1 MSTTSTSAVVEYR
14 RPATPGPRSRV
25 PVWLIQTFGIFY
37 DAYRELN
44 AKRLF
49 WITLWLSLLVVA
61 SFAFVGINERGV
73 TVFTWVIFPG
83 WNSTLIPPDTLYN
96 ILFIQLAIPYWLG
109 LGATILALVSVGA
122 VFPDFLGGGSID
134 LYLSKPIGRLRLFL
148 TKYLAGLLFVA
159 LQVLVFCV
167 ASFFVMGIRGGTW
180 QWGIFLAVPL
190 VVLFFSYLYC
200 VCVLL
205 GIVTRSALAS
215 ILITLLFW
223 FFLFMLNT
231 ADLGLMTS
239 KAAAEERQARQVETI
254 QFYQQAIDQQ
264 RARPTT
270 QQVAGVI
277 KNYEFQ
283 RDEVARLKQETDP
296 TVTQLRFWY
305 QLINRF
311 KAPMPKTGETVALMS
326 RWLVDPDPITR
337 ASRERYEQRRQW
349 QMQRQRGPAYNDP
362 RGTQRLQ
369 PEDPEV
375 QQAIQEEMSARAA
388 TKIIGTS
395 VGFECVVLGIAAW
408 IFCRRD
414 F

>member
-1 MSTTSTSAVVEYR
+1 MTSTAPNVIDYQPV
-14 RPATPGPRSRV
+14 PGRSRAA
-25 PVWLIQTFGIFY
+25 VWFTQTFGVFY

-49 WITLWLSLLVVA
+49 WITLYLSLLVVA

-83 WNSTLIPPDTLYN
+83 WNSSLIPPDTLYN

-109 LGATILALVSVGA
+109 LGATVLALISVGA
-122 VFPDFLGGGSID
+122 VFPDFLTGGSID

-159 LQVLVFCV
+159 LQVFVFCV
-167 ASFFVMGIRGGTW
+167 ASFFVMGIRGRTW

-239 KAAAEERQARQVETI
+239 KAAAEERQARQIETI

-283 RDEVARLKQETDP
+283 RDEVAKLKRETDP

-305 QLINRF
+305 QLISRF

-326 RWLVDPDPITR
+326 RWLVDPDPITK
-337 ASRERYEQRRQW
+337 ASRERYERRRQW
-349 QMQRQRGPAYNDP
+349 QVERQRGPAYSDP

-375 QQAIQEEMSARAA
+375 QQAIQEELSTRAA
-388 TKIIGTS
+388 TKLIGTS
-395 VGFECVVLGIAAW
+395 VGFEGVVLAVAAW